1 LFGFWRG
8 RTAKPPEPIFT
19 IDSQM
24 DVPFGG
30 PENKIYISIPFP
42 PQILGQFLIGFKKYR
57 VKEALTMA
65 IALE

>member
-1 LFGFWRG
+1 
-8 RTAKPPEPIFT
+8 
-19 IDSQM
+19 M